1 MAVVT
6 LAPGEEPPLRDPT
19 PRTMRES
26 LQEISESRD
35 LLFQMVRRDL
45 AAKHAGS
52 ALGFLWSLLSPA
64 LLVFVYATVF
74 FLFGFK
80 PVQNQELRDLP
91 FALFFFSGLV
101 LWNVFNAGLAG
112 GTGSVVS
119 SGYLVRKI
127 YFPREILPLSVVM
140 SGLVTFGFEFS
151 VLLLFQTILGH
162 PPHWTVIFAIPILA
176 IVALMAYGAG
186 LFLAAATVY
195 FRDMQHFI
203 VILLQLLFW
212 GAPIIYDMSLIQNN
226 HPGAAKV
233 LLLNPV
239 TPCVIA
245 FRECVLIGKV
255 PGPWRLLY
263 AFLVSIVF
271 VVVGSLYF
279 NKHERRMAELV

>member
-1 MAVVT
+1 MSVAA
-6 LAPGEEPPLRDPT
+6 LAPGEEPPLRDPR

-26 LQEISESRD
+26 LSEIRESRD

-64 LLVFVYATVF
+64 LLVFVYASIF

-80 PVQNQELRDLP
+80 PVQNSELRNYP

-101 LWNVFNAGLAG
+101 LWNIFNAGLAG
-112 GTGSVVS
+112 GTGSIVS

-140 SGLVTFGFEFS
+140 SGLVTFGFEFA

-162 PPHWTVIFAIPILA
+162 PPHWTVILAIPIVVIIA
-176 IVALMAYGAG
+176 VMAYGIG

-195 FRDMQHFI
+195 FRDLQHFI
-203 VILLQLLFW
+203 VIVLQLLFW
-212 GAPIIYDMSLIQNN
+212 GAPIIYDMSLIQTN
-226 HPGAAKV
+226 HPGAAKI

-245 FRECVLIGKV
+245 FREAVLVGKV

-263 AFLVSIVF
+263 AAGVALVTLVL
-271 VVVGSLYF
+271 GSLYF
-279 NKHERRMAELV
+279 NKQERRMAELV

>member
-1 MAVVT
+1 MAVVA
-6 LAPGEEPPLRDPT
+6 LAPGEEPPLRDPR

-26 LQEISESRD
+26 VQEIRESKD

-52 ALGFLWSLLSPA
+52 VLGFLWSLLSPA

-74 FLFGFK
+74 FLFGFA
-80 PVQNQELRDLP
+80 PVANPELKHLP
-91 FALFFFSGLV
+91 FALFFFAGLV

-162 PPHWTVIFAIPILA
+162 PPHWTVIFAIPIVV
-176 IVALMAYGAG
+176 IVALMAYGFG

-195 FRDMQHFI
+195 FRDLQHFI

-212 GAPIIYDMSLIQNN
+212 GAPIIYDMSLIQTN
-226 HPGAAKV
+226 HPGAAKI
-233 LLLNPV
+233 LLLNPI

-263 AFLVSIVF
+263 AFAVSLVA
-271 VVVGSLYF
+271 VVIGSLYF

>member
-1 MAVVT
+1 MAVAAF
-6 LAPGEEPPLRDPT
+6 APGDEPPLIDPK
-19 PRTMRES
+19 PRTMVQSIREVT
-26 LQEISESRD
+26 ESRD

-52 ALGFLWSLLSPA
+52 VLGFLWSLLSPA
-64 LLVFVYATVF
+64 LLVFVYATIF

-80 PVQNQELRDLP
+80 PVASAELKDLP

-101 LWNVFNAGLAG
+101 VWNVFNAGLAG
-112 GTGSVVS
+112 GTGSVVG

-127 YFPREILPLSVVM
+127 YFPREILPLSVVL
-140 SGLVTFGFEFS
+140 SGVVTFGFEFV

-162 PPHWTVIFAIPILA
+162 PPHWTVIFAIPIMA

-212 GAPIIYDMSLIQNN
+212 GSPIIYDMSLIQNN
-226 HPGAAKV
+226 HPGAARF
-233 LLLNPV
+233 LLLNPM

-245 FRECVLIGKV
+245 FREAVLIGKV

-263 AFLVSIVF
+263 SAGVSLIALVI
-271 VVVGSLYF
+271 GSVYF
-279 NKHERRMAELV
+279 NRHERRMAELV